1 MMKRGANMIELQQ
14 ITKIYKTKKAEVIGV
29 DHVDLEVNRGEIYGI
44 VGYSGAGKSTLL
56 RCINLLE
63 RPTSGSVLIDGV
75 NLLKL
80 SNKELRKARQSIGM
94 IFQGFHLFSS
104 KTVEENIAFS
114 LKVAG
119 VPSEKRKE
127 RVKELLELVGLSD
140 KAKDY
145 PAQLS
150 GGQKQRVSIA
160 RALANNPKV
169 LLSDEATSAL
179 DPSTTKSILA
189 LLKKINEKLGITI
202 VLITHEIEVIKE
214 ICNGCAVMQD
224 GKIVEEGK
232 TYDVFA
238 NPKNSL
244 TKQFIS
250 TVLQFTVPQKLLDA
264 CKGTIVKLQFQG
276 NE

>member
-1 MMKRGANMIELQQ
+1 MIELQQ
-14 ITKIYKTKKAEVIGV
+14 ITKIYKTKNSEVIGV
-29 DHVDLEVNRGEIYGI
+29 DHVDLKVNRGEIYGI

-56 RCINLLE
+56 RCMNLLE
-63 RPTSGSVLIDGV
+63 RPTSGSIIIDSV
-75 NLLKL
+75 NLLQL
-80 SNKELRKARQSIGM
+80 SKKELRKARQSIGM

-104 KTVEENIAFS
+104 KTIEENIAFS

-119 VPSEKRKE
+119 VPTEKRKE

-179 DPSTTKSILA
+179 DPSTTKS
-189 LLKKINEKLGITI
+189 KIGRASCRER
-202 VLITHEIEVIKE
+202 E
-214 ICNGCAVMQD
+214 
-224 GKIVEEGK
+224 
-232 TYDVFA
+232 
-238 NPKNSL
+238 
-244 TKQFIS
+244 
-250 TVLQFTVPQKLLDA
+250 
-264 CKGTIVKLQFQG
+264 
-276 NE
+276 